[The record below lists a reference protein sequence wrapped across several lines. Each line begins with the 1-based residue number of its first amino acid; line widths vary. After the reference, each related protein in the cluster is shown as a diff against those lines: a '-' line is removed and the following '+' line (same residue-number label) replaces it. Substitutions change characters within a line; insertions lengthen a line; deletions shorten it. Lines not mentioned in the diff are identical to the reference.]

1 MSSASRQTAMRAAF
15 AAYSNEI
22 KAHGI
27 FSAFSLL
34 LPGTGTILT
43 TYTPPLIIAAMI
55 TKFHGQVPADLSAI
69 TPFLFAFAGV
79 WIFGEI
85 LWRIAFL
92 SMDLTDSRGIE
103 NLLNTGLE
111 KLLQKDAQFFNNNFA
126 GSLTK
131 KVIAYGRNFERFMDT
146 LCFDVFGNLIPISF
160 AVAVLWKYSP
170 WFDVVLIGILIISFF
185 LVLPLIKRRQ
195 KLTQARETAS
205 NVMAGNIADVIG
217 NVSAVRAF
225 GNELNEQTR
234 HKRLTNDYVRKARKS
249 WDYHVTRIDGVVA
262 PLNILINV
270 FGLILA
276 LLVTKDAAT
285 LAIVFVSFNYFVQ
298 TTKVMFEFNRTYRNF
313 ESALSEAAEF
323 TELLVEPPRIAD
335 TEGAQNLQVQKG
347 EVVFK
352 DVTFG
357 HPEQK
362 EALFKSLNLT
372 IKSGEKVGII
382 GRSGAGKSTFTNL
395 LLRFNDIESG
405 EILIDGQN
413 IANVTQRSLRK
424 SIAYVPQD
432 PLLFHRSLAENI
444 SYGNQDATK
453 ESIAEAAKKAH
464 AHEFIELLPQTYD
477 TLVGERGVK
486 LSGGQRQRVAIA
498 RAILKD
504 APILVLD
511 EATSA
516 LDSESEK
523 LIQDALKKLME
534 DRTTIVIAHRLST
547 IQKMD
552 RIIVMDEGKIVEQG
566 NHAELLKL
574 GGTYAKLWAHQSGG
588 FLED

>member
-1 MSSASRQTAMRAAF
+1 MSASSKSATQLALRA
-15 AAYSNEI
+15 YINQI
-22 KAHGI
+22 KDSGWI
-27 FSAFSLL
+27 SVLCLL
-34 LPGTGTILT
+34 LPGIGVTLT
-43 TYTPPLIIAAMI
+43 TYVPPLIIARMI
-55 TKFHGQVPADLSAI
+55 KDFDAQIPSALSAV
-69 TPFLFAFAGV
+69 TPYLLAFAGV
-79 WIFGEI
+79 WILGEI
-85 LWRIAFL
+85 LWRIALL
-92 SMDLTDSRGIE
+92 SMDYVDSRGIASLMNNAME
-103 NLLNTGLE
+103 Q
-111 KLLQKDAQFFNNNFA
+111 LLQKDARFFSDNFA

-131 KVIAYGRNFERFMDT
+131 KSIGYGRNFERFMDT
-146 LCFDVFGNLIPISF
+146 LCFDISGNVIPISF
-160 AVAVLWKYSP
+160 VIVILWQYSP
-170 WFDVVLIGILIISFF
+170 WFNVVLVGVLVLTFF
-185 LVLPLIKRRQ
+185 LILPLIRRRK
-195 KLTQARETAS
+195 KLTQDREIAS

-225 GNELNEQTR
+225 GNEKIEHSR
-234 HKRLTNDYVRKARKS
+234 HQKLASDYTTKARAS
-249 WDYHVTRIDGVVA
+249 WDYHALKIDGIVA

-270 FGLILA
+270 VGLVLA
-276 LLVTKDAAT
+276 LLITDNANT
-285 LAIVFVSFNYFVQ
+285 LAAVFVTFTYFVQ

-323 TELLVEPPRIAD
+323 TELLIEPPRITDVAD
-335 TEGAQNLQVQKG
+335 APDIRVQSG
-347 EVVFK
+347 EVEFRN
-352 DVTFG
+352 VTFTHSERDG
-357 HPEQK
+357 
-362 EALFKSLNLT
+362 ALFENLDLR

-395 LLRFNDIESG
+395 LLRFIDIDNG
-405 EILIDGQN
+405 KILIDGQD
-413 IANVTQRSLRK
+413 ITQVSQRSLRR

-432 PLLFHRSLAENI
+432 PLLFHRSLRDNI
-444 SYGNQDATK
+444 SYGKQSASKSDV
-453 ESIAEAAKKAH
+453 IAAAKQAH
-464 AHEFIELLPQTYD
+464 AHEFISQLPDDYN

-552 RIIVMDEGKIVEQG
+552 RIIVMDDGKIVEQG
-566 NHAELLKL
+566 THSELLKL